1 MKRIMVVDDDE
12 THLFSIRL
20 ALESGGPEFNVIT
33 VKSGEGCIE
42 FLKNDD
48 NIDLII
54 LDLMMPEMSGWEVF
68 DKLRD
73 NPDWRQIPI
82 IFLTARADRIAEN
95 AGEFLGKDFIN
106 KPVENEE
113 LINRVKIAL
122 ENKD

>member
-1 MKRIMVVDDDE
+1 MVVDDDE

>member
-1 MKRIMVVDDDE
+1 MKNILIIEDDLAISKGIQISLEEDSY
-12 THLFSIRL
+12 TIQTADDGDKGYTL
-20 ALESGGPEFNVIT
+20 AL
-33 VKSGEGCIE
+33 
-42 FLKNDD
+42 KNS
-48 NIDLII
+48 IDLII